1 MASDKMPTRTFR
13 KLRKKYGDIF
23 SIRVGTQLLVV
34 LNGYDVIKDALFNR
48 AEEFSDRDN
57 NFMNR
62 ILEKGREYM
71 YIGANLAVSALL
83 RWQLESDLTTTCT
96 RVCTRVPA
104 PAERAPSTSNTM
116 SFKTNYSRYT
126 DETREYLSK
135 IPGMSVSEDELTS
148 GSLPGMSVTENDII
162 SGLLLTLVKLIFS
175 RRKLRKTYGDIFSI
189 RVGTQLL
196 VVLNGYDVIKDA
208 LVKRADEFSDR
219 PILFI
224 DRILTKSRG
233 LLASSGENWKQTR
246 TFCLTALREFGF
258 GKKSL
263 EAKVKEEVDVFLD
276 DIGQHNGEPFDINE
290 IAQSSV
296 SNVIS
301 SIVFGR
307 RFDHNDEEFKSL
319 LSKIDPGPAGPTSIV
334 NTFPVLRFL
343 PGDPFGIKTF
353 LKKLS
358 QLRGYFRTSVEK
370 HIKMFDP
377 NSPQDLIDAFI
388 KENPNTMRTILF
400 SDVNDNLDFVILHL
414 FVAGAETTTTIIHWA
429 IVYLLRNPDV
439 QVRMFQEIECV
450 VGLSRLPTVADR
462 PNLNYCDAFITE
474 ILRRCNIV
482 PLSIPH
488 GALKDI
494 HFRGY
499 RIPKGCTI
507 LPNFDSILSDHDIF
521 PNPERFDPTRF
532 LDDQGKFCGAEKV
545 VAFSLGRRACLGE
558 ALGRMEMFLFLTSFV
573 QRYDVVADDPGNL
586 PSEEGIFGLTY
597 RPEPYKFRA
606 ITRG

>member
-1 MASDKMPTRTFR
+1 MEVFTAVLFVVVTALILAWIKQSRYLPPGPGGIPGLSGLKIMTSDKIPMRTFR
-13 KLRKKYGDIF
+13 KLR
-23 SIRVGTQLLVV
+23 R
-34 LNGYDVIKDALFNR
+34 
-48 AEEFSDRDN
+48 
-57 NFMNR
+57 
-62 ILEKGREYM
+62 
-71 YIGANLAVSALL
+71 
-83 RWQLESDLTTTCT
+83 
-96 RVCTRVPA
+96 
-104 PAERAPSTSNTM
+104 
-116 SFKTNYSRYT
+116 
-126 DETREYLSK
+126 
-135 IPGMSVSEDELTS
+135 
-148 GSLPGMSVTENDII
+148 
-162 SGLLLTLVKLIFS
+162 
-175 RRKLRKTYGDIFSI
+175 TYGDVFSI

-224 DRILTKSRG
+224 NSILTKGRG
-233 LLASSGENWKQTR
+233 LLASSGEHWKQTR
-246 TFCLTALREFGF
+246 TFSLTALREFGF

-276 DIGQHNGEPFDINE
+276 VIGQHNGEPFDIN
-290 IAQSSV
+290 ALVHSSV
-296 SNVIS
+296 ANVIC

-307 RFDHNDEEFKSL
+307 RFDHDDKDFKWL
-319 LSKIDPGPAGPTSIV
+319 LSNVDPGPAGPTSIV

-353 LKKLS
+353 LRKLL

-370 HIKMFDP
+370 HKMAFDP

-388 KENPNTMRTILF
+388 KEKSKHDKDNPVFRY
-400 SDVNDNLDFVILHL
+400 DNLDFIILHL
-414 FVAGAETTTTIIHWA
+414 FLAGTETTTTTIRWA

-439 QVRMFQEIECV
+439 QVRMFREIESV

-462 PNLNYCDAFITE
+462 PNLHYCEAFITE

-482 PLSIPH
+482 PLSVPH

-507 LPNFDSILSDHDIF
+507 LPNLDSILNDPENF
-521 PNPERFDPTRF
+521 PNPETFDPTRF

-545 VAFSLGRRACLGE
+545 VAFSLGRRVCLGE
-558 ALGRMEMFLFLTSFV
+558 ALARMEMFLILTSFV
-573 QRYDVVADDPGNL
+573 QRYEVVADEPGNL
-586 PSEEGIFGLTY
+586 PSEEGLFGITY

-606 ITRG
+606 IPRG